1 MLGFALAKFRGD
13 SLKLLPHG
21 CVVNVEIAE
30 TGGNGNLADAF
41 SGPMVAGIGQDY
53 LNPPAD
59 LSPEE
64 AEAYLDLIAG
74 RAESVGLVRE
84 AARQAGIAPASVLG
98 SAGSPVGPGNNRNR
112 RRVLTRLV
120 LALRD
125 RFARA
130 TRPLVERTQSLF
142 GWLTGFKRDI
152 TTAHGAETERTVSE
166 SVLVV
171 CESAVMYRRRMLGQV
186 SVAAIADLVLFDEE
200 NPRSLAF
207 QFERLRAD
215 LRALPSSTGSTRP
228 ERMIDEIAA
237 RLRRQDPAD
246 LEHVTDDGRRDELA
260 ELLDGMHTDLRELSE
275 LIRAAH
281 LALPSGMQPLWG
293 PDERRQMP

>member
-1 MLGFALAKFRGD
+1 
-13 SLKLLPHG
+13 
-21 CVVNVEIAE
+21 
-30 TGGNGNLADAF
+30 
-41 SGPMVAGIGQDY
+41 
-53 LNPPAD
+53 
-59 LSPEE
+59 
-64 AEAYLDLIAG
+64 
-74 RAESVGLVRE
+74 
-84 AARQAGIAPASVLG
+84 
-98 SAGSPVGPGNNRNR
+98 
-112 RRVLTRLV
+112 
-120 LALRD
+120 
-125 RFARA
+125 
-130 TRPLVERTQSLF
+130 
-142 GWLTGFKRDI
+142 
-152 TTAHGAETERTVSE
+152 
-166 SVLVV
+166 
-171 CESAVMYRRRMLGQV
+171 MYRRRMLGQV

-207 QFERLRAD
+207 QFERLRTD